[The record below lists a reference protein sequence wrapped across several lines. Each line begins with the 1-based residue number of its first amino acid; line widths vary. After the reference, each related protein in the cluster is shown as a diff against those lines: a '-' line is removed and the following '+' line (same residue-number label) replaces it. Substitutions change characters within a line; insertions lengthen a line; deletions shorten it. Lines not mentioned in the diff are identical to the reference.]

1 MDMIRA
7 SVVATA
13 AVLVPATP
21 MLAQGDAK
29 GNALVSQFLAA
40 YNKTGSFSAH
50 LDVLTRAGKQESH
63 MALKMV
69 YARPTNIALT
79 VENAKEFPM
88 ANGTTVTWLGA
99 SRARIST
106 HFYGVPLAITLPI
119 KDDRI
124 CNLRG
129 YSVQDVSLATEIP
142 FLQDPSTH
150 VKYVGAGTIAGRA
163 AECIEAR
170 GPKLLHGIERELI
183 WLDGKTRFPLLREM
197 YEAGRVVYR
206 MAFSDYQFNPH
217 LPAALFAAF

>member
-1 MDMIRA
+1 MLA
-7 SVVATA
+7 ATTA
-13 AVLVPATP
+13 TLTLATP
-21 MLAQGDAK
+21 ALAQGDAK
-29 GNALVSQFLAA
+29 GNALVAQFLAA
-40 YNKTGSFSAH
+40 YAKTSAFTAH
-50 LDVLTRAGKQESH
+50 LDVLTREGKQESH

-69 YARPTNIALT
+69 YARPQNIALT

-99 SRARIST
+99 SRARVST

-119 KDDRI
+119 KDNRI

-142 FLQDPSTH
+142 FLQDASTH
-150 VKYVGAGTIAGRA
+150 VKYVGPATVAGHA

-170 GPKLLHGIERELI
+170 GPKLLHGIEKELI
-183 WLDGKTRFPLLREM
+183 WLDAKTRFPLVREM

-206 MAFSDYQFNPH
+206 MAFADYEFNPH